1 MKNIGVICGGYS
13 SEYDISIKS
22 ASTILE
28 NLPEAYNGIKIILS
42 PSGWHVE
49 MNNSRGVFNLNTGNI
64 EFPNQ
69 TPLSLDGAI
78 VYIHGNPGE
87 NGKVQALLDMLD
99 IPYVNANVLSSAL
112 SFDKWYCNQFLKSF
126 DFPVAKAMVLR
137 KGDSI
142 NEQELIEA
150 LGLPL
155 FVKPTDSQL
164 AIAADGVIVSPTT
177 IVRVLDETTVA
188 PKSTENTTAAIE
200 ATTSSA
206 VETSTSAV
214 AAAKKP
220 VAKTPTAAPSTTQ
233 VVTSTTH
240 AHTLTAAQAAAAA
253 SGWPRAYDP
262 AAPIDFSGIG
272 GVTAEQA
279 ARATALIQATQ
290 RDLPKYAQVSAAMA
304 DGYTTIGDGGTGFE
318 HYVKWTLLNDGRVLV
333 SHIERALGRTAQNA
347 IPETRMRDKFRSCAR
362 RVLRDEAVEPLLAV
376 IDGFEAAP
384 NVAPLMSLLM
394 PSTEH

>member
-155 FVKPTDSQL
+155 FVKPTDSGSSYGISKVKQIHDLPQAIDSAFKEGDTIVLESFLDGIEVTCGVYRTKNGLCALPLTEIVSENEFFDFEAKYQGKSNEITPARISSEQTL
-164 AIAADGVIVSPTT
+164 AIQELAKHIYK
-177 IVRVLDETTVA
+177 VLNLKSIARIDFMLVGETPYIIEV
-188 PKSTENTTAAIE
+188 NTTPGFSSESIVPKMLQE
-200 ATTSSA
+200 AGISISA
-206 VETSTSAV
+206 FWESILETE
-214 AAAKKP
+214 
-220 VAKTPTAAPSTTQ
+220 
-233 VVTSTTH
+233 
-240 AHTLTAAQAAAAA
+240 LL
-253 SGWPRAYDP
+253 PRKR
-262 AAPIDFSGIG
+262 I
-272 GVTAEQA
+272 
-279 ARATALIQATQ
+279 
-290 RDLPKYAQVSAAMA
+290 
-304 DGYTTIGDGGTGFE
+304 
-318 HYVKWTLLNDGRVLV
+318 
-333 SHIERALGRTAQNA
+333 
-347 IPETRMRDKFRSCAR
+347 
-362 RVLRDEAVEPLLAV
+362 
-376 IDGFEAAP
+376 
-384 NVAPLMSLLM
+384 
-394 PSTEH
+394 

>member
-155 FVKPTDSQL
+155 FVKPTDSGSSYGISKVKQIQDL
-164 AIAADGVIVSPTT
+164 PQAIDSAFKEGDTIVLESFLDGIEVTCGVYRTKNGLCALPLTEIVSENEFFDFEAKYQGKSNEITPARISNEQTSS
-177 IVRVLDETTVA
+177 IQNQAKQIYHVLNLKSIARIDFMLVGETPYVI
-188 PKSTENTTAAIE
+188 EVNTTPGFSSESIVPKMLTE
-200 ATTSSA
+200 AGISISDFWKSIL
-206 VETSTSAV
+206 ETDLLLR
-214 AAAKKP
+214 K
-220 VAKTPTAAPSTTQ
+220 
-233 VVTSTTH
+233 
-240 AHTLTAAQAAAAA
+240 
-253 SGWPRAYDP
+253 
-262 AAPIDFSGIG
+262 GI
-272 GVTAEQA
+272 
-279 ARATALIQATQ
+279 
-290 RDLPKYAQVSAAMA
+290 
-304 DGYTTIGDGGTGFE
+304 
-318 HYVKWTLLNDGRVLV
+318 
-333 SHIERALGRTAQNA
+333 
-347 IPETRMRDKFRSCAR
+347 
-362 RVLRDEAVEPLLAV
+362 
-376 IDGFEAAP
+376 
-384 NVAPLMSLLM
+384 
-394 PSTEH
+394 